1 MPTDPSALCL
11 HVVGELPE
19 KGTFH
24 VYDEVGRVEGGGD
37 AAVVDALMLMEFKK
51 EFGHKSTVLAWN
63 GKTIRGAAVGTGTAD
78 PVSLARAR
86 ARLSFLLVQY
96 VHHLSF
102 FLSLSLFHSR
112 SLCISGP
119 DIAMVRVGVAGSSLE
134 PITLNIT
141 HLTTIDVKERFA
153 LTIPKSASLGT
164 LKVPCPSLCASYT
177 LWSSGARPR
186 HCRVCLFARVL

>member
-63 GKTIRGAAVGTGTAD
+63 GKTIRGAAVGTGTAA
-78 PVSLARAR
+78 PYLW
-86 ARLSFLLVQY
+86 LVPAPACRSCLCNTFA
-96 VHHLSF
+96 VFLSF
-102 FLSLSLFHSR
+102 FLSLSLFHSH
-112 SLCISGP
+112 SLSVFLG
-119 DIAMVRVGVAGSSLE
+119 
-134 PITLNIT
+134 
-141 HLTTIDVKERFA
+141 LT
-153 LTIPKSASLGT
+153 SQW
-164 LKVPCPSLCASYT
+164 CAWVWQGRR
-177 LWSSGARPR
+177 WSRL
-186 HCRVCLFARVL
+186 H